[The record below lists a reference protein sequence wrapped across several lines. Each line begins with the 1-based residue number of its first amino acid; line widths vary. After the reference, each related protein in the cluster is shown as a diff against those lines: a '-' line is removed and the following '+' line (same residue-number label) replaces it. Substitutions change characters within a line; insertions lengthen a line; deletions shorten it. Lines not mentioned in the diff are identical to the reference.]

1 MKRVVFSMA
10 LMGLSFA
17 SVAEVTEQYDSLE
30 KLIYEHGDYDEGN
43 DTFELYS
50 DDPLA
55 FRLSKPSI
63 QGEPDEVT
71 YYENW
76 RAAIY
81 GVYNTFAHTSLE
93 AVQVTAMPLWFE
105 GFMQRDNPRLMDE
118 QAVTLEMDRDDAL
131 AVLRAV
137 TSLESLSDTKELTDY
152 GYQWSPE
159 FLDVYYED
167 RQPGLDA
174 FIQHLKKYCV
184 EPCE

>member
-10 LMGLSFA
+10 LMGLPFA

-30 KLIYEHGDYDEGN
+30 KLIYEQGDYDEGN
-43 DTFELYS
+43 GTFELYS

-81 GVYNTFAHTSLE
+81 GVYNTFAHTTLDTLT
-93 AVQVTAMPLWFE
+93 VTAMPLWFE
-105 GFMQRDNPRLMDE
+105 SFMKRDNSRLMDE
-118 QAVTLEMDRDDAL
+118 HAITLQMDRDDAL
-131 AVLRAV
+131 AALRAV
-137 TSLESLSDTKELTDY
+137 TEMESLSDTKELTDY
-152 GYQWSPE
+152 GYQWSPA

-174 FIQHLKKYCV
+174 FIQELREYCV